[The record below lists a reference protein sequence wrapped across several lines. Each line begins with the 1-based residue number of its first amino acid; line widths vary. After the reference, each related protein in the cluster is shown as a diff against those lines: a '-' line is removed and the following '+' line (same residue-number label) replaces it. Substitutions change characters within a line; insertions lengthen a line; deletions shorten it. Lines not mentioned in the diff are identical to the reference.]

1 MRKVSI
7 FSLLLNTLLGTLL
20 GQWQTD
26 QHPGAALWDRLDG
39 ATAAHLG
46 CSLSHRGEA
55 HASATLRWDA
65 HAIVDDLKP
74 HFLIECKAH
83 DAAVCLGM
91 TRYVGKRLL
100 RDAVDSH
107 FDCSREVGEV
117 LGHFHQHAQSLIF

>member
-39 ATAAHLG
+39 ATAAQLG

-55 HASATLRWDA
+55 YASATLRWDA
-65 HAIVDDLKP
+65 HAVVDDLQP
-74 HFLIECKAH
+74 HFLIDCKAH
-83 DAAVCLGM
+83 DAALGLGM
-91 TRYVGKRLL
+91 TRDVGKRLL
-100 RDAVDSH
+100 DDAVDGH
-107 FDCSREVGEV
+107 FDGCREVRKV
-117 LGHFHQHAQSLIF
+117 LGRLHQHAQLLIF

>member
-39 ATAAHLG
+39 ATAAQLG

-55 HASATLRWDA
+55 YASATLRWDA
-65 HAIVDDLKP
+65 HAVVDDLQP
-74 HFLIECKAH
+74 HFLIDCEPH

-91 TRYVGKRLL
+91 SRYVSERLL
-100 RDAVDSH
+100 GDAVDGH
-107 FDCSREVGEV
+107 FYCCREVGKV
-117 LGHFHQHAQSLIF
+117 LRSLHRHAQSLSF